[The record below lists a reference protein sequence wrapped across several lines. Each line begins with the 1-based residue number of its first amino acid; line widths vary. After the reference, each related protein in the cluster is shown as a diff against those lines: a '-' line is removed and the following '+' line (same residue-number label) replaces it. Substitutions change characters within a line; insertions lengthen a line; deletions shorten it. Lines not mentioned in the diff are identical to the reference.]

1 MSGHRVYPKKMK
13 DQRPSKRLMLKGWP
27 AWSNSRGS
35 EISNGPGNATKPRD
49 LEEYEK
55 EGLED
60 VSEEKD
66 EETKARLKTYMFGL
80 DLVLRDPIE
89 L

>member
-1 MSGHRVYPKKMK
+1 L
-13 DQRPSKRLMLKGWP
+13 D
-27 AWSNSRGS
+27 
-35 EISNGPGNATKPRD
+35 D
-49 LEEYEK
+49 YEK

-66 EETKARLKTYMFGL
+66 DETKARLKTYMFGL